1 MPPPHLF
8 RYLALHLYITICAS
22 TKACA
27 GHQMLCP
34 ICRNSD
40 GLEVS
45 PQSRLSAEIRRCR
58 RTGSPSREIRTRR
71 NVFAMLGPSPC
82 RTQILESFISIYFS
96 IMNAGKVGKGR
107 PLISLSGS
115 RLRSLDLGSN
125 TGTFSLM
132 EGRWPFLVLEQEKHI
147 LSESWEAYILPMA
160 KRLC

>member
-1 MPPPHLF
+1 MPPPYLF
-8 RYLALHLYITICAS
+8 RYLALRLYITICAS

-27 GHQMLCP
+27 AHQMICP

-45 PQSRLSAEIRRCR
+45 PQSRLSAGRQRCR
-58 RTGSPSREIRTRR
+58 RIGSPSREIRRR
-71 NVFAMLGPSPC
+71 QNVAAMLGPSPC
-82 RTQILESFISIYFS
+82 QTQILESFISIYFG
-96 IMNAGKVGKGR
+96 IMNAGKGWKGR
-107 PLISLSGS
+107 PLISFSGS

-147 LSESWEAYILPMA
+147 LSKSWEGYILPMA